1 MPGAPQGWDAEL
13 TLQSQVMHDLGQLAE
28 AIEQHRTQRQR
39 PPNRADAD
47 RFAAARAREQGM
59 GIDVAR
65 RVAERAIQDWRATN
79 RARTMRPEQDIT
91 DILGRVVVADQR
103 IGVRVFLTLD
113 FPNGRRP
120 GQRKTVSMLINVLPT
135 ATKAQI
141 LQAAM
146 QEWNSGNYKTLH
158 GSDQYLAIDA
168 EIAQVIV
175 GGYPQADFSIA
186 GRA

>member
-1 MPGAPQGWDAEL
+1 MPGVPLNWDAEL

-28 AIEQHRTQRQR
+28 AIEQHKTQRQR

-91 DILGRVVVADQR
+91 DILGRVVSADQR

-113 FPNGRRP
+113 FPDGRRP
-120 GQRKTVSMLINVLPT
+120 GQRKTTSLLINVLPT
-135 ATKAQI
+135 ATKAEI
-141 LQAAM
+141 IDAAM
-146 QEWNSGNYKTLH
+146 TAWNSGRYHTLH
-158 GSDQYLAIDA
+158 GSDQYLAVDG
-168 EIAQVIV
+168 EIAQVVV
-175 GGYPQADFSIA
+175 GGYPQADVSLA